1 MRDSKTWRTF
11 QVCVSG
17 TLSIDSSKLTTTVTV
32 YNVDSSGAP
41 KSVRFTAL
49 FTDIPRSALREYA
62 GDIEY
67 EFEVAEEGG
76 YTVSV
81 PELPG
86 CLSEGGTFE
95 EAWDMIQDAMEGWL
109 LVAAKHGDPI
119 PSQFIGLVEENQNSN
134 G

>member
-1 MRDSKTWRTF
+1 MQKLKPRD
-11 QVCVSG
+11 
-17 TLSIDSSKLTTTVTV
+17 KLRIIK
-32 YNVDSSGAP
+32 D
-41 KSVRFTAL
+41 
-49 FTDIPRSALREYA
+49 
-62 GDIEY
+62 DIEY

-86 CLSEGGTFE
+86 CLSEGSTFE

-109 LVAAKHGDPI
+109 LVAAKHGDSI
-119 PSQFIGLVEENQNSN
+119 PPKFRGLIDEENQNIN